1 MVVEPPLFCA
11 PTTLITAWLCR
22 ARSLLHVQDFEVD
35 AAFDLGILS
44 SSWLRNIVL
53 KVETFIM
60 RKFDRVSTISAQMM
74 LRLGDKGV
82 QSAQQVFFPNWVDTD
97 YIFPTNTENELRKQL
112 EIPRSNIVFLYS
124 GNMGEKQGLEIIIEA
139 AQRLS
144 GNKTIK
150 FVMCG
155 NGAAYPRLRRLAE
168 GLDNIHWL
176 PLQPLDKLNE
186 LLNMADVHLLP
197 QKADVADLVMP
208 SKLTGML
215 ASGKPVLA
223 TAHGGTQVANVLE
236 SIGVVVPPENTDE
249 FTNAI
254 LDLDGNAERRNQLG
268 KKARDYA
275 VEYLA
280 TEAILIQFEENLK
293 KISK

>member
-1 MVVEPPLFCA
+1 
-11 PTTLITAWLCR
+11 
-22 ARSLLHVQDFEVD
+22 
-35 AAFDLGILS
+35 
-44 SSWLRNIVL
+44 
-53 KVETFIM
+53 
-60 RKFDRVSTISAQMM
+60 
-74 LRLGDKGV
+74 
-82 QSAQQVFFPNWVDTD
+82 
-97 YIFPTNTENELRKQL
+97 
-112 EIPRSNIVFLYS
+112 
-124 GNMGEKQGLEIIIEA
+124 LEIIIEA

-155 NGAAYPRLRRLAE
+155 NGAAYPRLRHLAE
-168 GLDNIHWL
+168 GLANIHWL
-176 PLQPLDKLNE
+176 ALQPLEKLNE